1 MPCLDVLKLKLLE
14 IFCSRTYV
22 KTSSWLKIAFKVDK
36 MGTYWRVSCFWVIG
50 SKPKLT
56 SLGSINSFWFLTYSL
71 RAFLPAKV
79 WKAIPNDQNIQK
91 KKSLHFHLPHLVLP
105 ASYFHQT
112 RLNLISGLF
121 QHPSHYYFRSV
132 WDISQRTSYVLLLYV
147 YDSFEY
153 LYIYWYNSIC
163 HINMKNLCLLN
174 VCPIYGW
181 AIYWNSK

>member
-1 MPCLDVLKLKLLE
+1 MSYILIANCGLFFHWQNMMLQLLTH
-14 IFCSRTYV
+14 IFYLAIGE
-22 KTSSWLKIAFKVDK
+22 KWL
-36 MGTYWRVSCFWVIG
+36 
-50 SKPKLT
+50 
-56 SLGSINSFWFLTYSL
+56 FLWS
-71 RAFLPAKV
+71 
-79 WKAIPNDQNIQK
+79 DQNMQK

-121 QHPSHYYFRSV
+121 QHPFHYYFRSV